1 MVNRSAGIVNDLR
14 VGYTVEDNFTGGD
27 SWRFGFI
34 FGELTEH
41 GGGALKR
48 SADAERPK
56 CEAVRVYDRDRG
68 SFLLVGKMAS
78 QTGMLQATKVKH
90 LRGYLMMYDTMWGLE
105 WSSVSLS
112 LGNVL
117 ENIIATSSGG
127 GD

>member
-1 MVNRSAGIVNDLR
+1 M
-14 VGYTVEDNFTGGD
+14 EDNFTGGD

-68 SFLLVGKMAS
+68 SFSAGREDGKSNGDVAGNQGEAFEGLPHDARHGGSNAAMGLFSSTCVGS
-78 QTGMLQATKVKH
+78 
-90 LRGYLMMYDTMWGLE
+90 
-105 WSSVSLS
+105 
-112 LGNVL
+112 
-117 ENIIATSSGG
+117 
-127 GD
+127 